1 MMKTMRSAALVV
13 AVAGAFALAGCSAS
27 PGAQSSSSPSSS
39 QGSAFVGAWGEA
51 ATGKPSLTIAAD
63 GAFNGT
69 DGCNAMAGKGK
80 FSGGKFVFGPFAST
94 MMACEGVHPWLN
106 LANTASVS
114 GNTLTVYKTDG
125 SALGTLA
132 KR

>member
-1 MMKTMRSAALVV
+1 MMTTVRSVVLVV
-13 AVAGAFALAGCSAS
+13 GVAFVLAGCSAS
-27 PGAQSSSSPSSS
+27 PGAQPSSSSSSL
-39 QGSAFVGAWGEA
+39 QGAAFVGAWGDD
-51 ATGKPSLTIAAD
+51 ATGKPSVTIAAD

-69 DGCNAMAGKGK
+69 DGCNAMAGTGK
-80 FSGGKFVFGPFAST
+80 FTGGKFVFGPFAST

-106 LANTASVS
+106 LAYTASVS

-125 SALGTLA
+125 SAIGTLA

>member
-1 MMKTMRSAALVV
+1 MMKTVRSVVLVV
-13 AVAGAFALAGCSAS
+13 GVAFVLAGCSAT
-27 PGAQSSSSPSSS
+27 PGGQPSSSS
-39 QGSAFVGAWGEA
+39 QGAAFVGAWGDD

-69 DGCNAMAGKGK
+69 DGCNALAGTGT
-80 FSGGKFVFGPFAST
+80 FTGGTFVFGPFAST
-94 MMACEGVHPWLN
+94 MLACEGVHPWLN

-114 GNTLTVYKTDG
+114 GTTLTVYNTAG
-125 SALGTLA
+125 SRIGTLA